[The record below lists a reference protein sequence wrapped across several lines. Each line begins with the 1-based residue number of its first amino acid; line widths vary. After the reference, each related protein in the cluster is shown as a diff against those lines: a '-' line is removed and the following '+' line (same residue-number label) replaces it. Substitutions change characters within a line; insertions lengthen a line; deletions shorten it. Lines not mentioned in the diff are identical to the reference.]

1 VNNMQTPDEESI
13 KELEDLSSFIIDIIQ
28 AKVNM
33 NIREQAKRND
43 NSVLTLQAKEL
54 VILAREIADKV
65 LQRYFGP
72 EI

>member
-1 VNNMQTPDEESI
+1 MQTPDEESI

-65 LQRYFGP
+65 LQRYFGN
-72 EI
+72 I

>member
-1 VNNMQTPDEESI
+1 MQTPDEESI

-65 LQRYFGP
+65 LQRYFGK
-72 EI
+72 I

>member
-1 VNNMQTPDEESI
+1 MQTPDEESI

>member
-1 VNNMQTPDEESI
+1 MQTPDEESI

-65 LQRYFGP
+65 LLRYFGK
-72 EI
+72 I